1 MAAMRRFLPN
11 IVGVVRVRTTYQPLE
26 RVAPVA
32 GLFPEPTPGAEN
44 VRYDVGWA
52 IWANAKHPAP
62 TLSVRSYPVE
72 LPPWT

>member
-1 MAAMRRFLPN
+1 MAAMRRFLSS
-11 IVGVVRVRTTYQPLE
+11 IVGAVRARTTYQPLE
-26 RVAPVA
+26 RVALVA
-32 GLFPEPTPGAEN
+32 DSSPEPTRGVEN